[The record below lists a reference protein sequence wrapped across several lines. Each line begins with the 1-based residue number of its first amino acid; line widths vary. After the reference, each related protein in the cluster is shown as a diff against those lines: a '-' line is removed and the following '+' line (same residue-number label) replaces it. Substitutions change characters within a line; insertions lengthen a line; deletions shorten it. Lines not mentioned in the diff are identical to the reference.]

1 VIRKFTDGFRRRN
14 LASSSMTAP
23 TRKPPSIPA
32 AQDWKARIGGLRV
45 LTGNTPLLAI
55 DCEAFD
61 RPRTIYAKAE
71 NLNFT
76 GSIKDRM
83 ALHIIQRGYETGA
96 LEPGGLIIEATS
108 GNTGISFAALGRAL
122 GHPVTI
128 FMPDWMSEER
138 KALIRSFGATVRL
151 VSPAEGGVLGSIRL
165 AEELARETPGS
176 FLPRQ
181 FANEDNIE
189 AHATSTGPELW
200 EQLRWHGVTPDA
212 FVAGVGTGGTIMG
225 VGRFLRQVNPAI
237 GLYPVEPANSPTLTT
252 GHKVGKHRIQGISDE
267 FIPPIVDLS
276 VLSHVIAVDDGDA
289 ILMAQKLAS
298 EIGLGVGISSGA
310 NFVAALEVQRRTGL
324 DATVV
329 TVFPDSNKKYL
340 TTALLN
346 YEPVRPGFVSPHVKL
361 LGFRAMNR
369 VCGSC
374 VAGGGPDN
382 LPVGWPPAVTR

>member
-1 VIRKFTDGFRRRN
+1 MPEYADRSGRRN
-14 LASSSMTAP
+14 LVSNGMTA
-23 TRKPPSIPA
+23 S
-32 AQDWKARIGGLRV
+32 ARNLKLLPDAPNWESRVRGLLV
-45 LTGNTPLLAI
+45 LTGNTPLLAV
-55 DCEAFD
+55 DCEVFGHA
-61 RPRTIYAKAE
+61 RTIYAKAE
-71 NLNFT
+71 NFNFT

-83 ALHIIQRGYETGA
+83 ALHIIRRGYETGT
-96 LEPGGLIIEATS
+96 LKPRGLIVEATS

-151 VSPAEGGVLGSIRL
+151 VSKAEGGFLGSIRL
-165 AEELARETPGS
+165 AEELANETPGA

-181 FANEDNIE
+181 FANEDNVE
-189 AHATSTGPELW
+189 AHVTSTAPEIW
-200 EQLRWHGVTPDA
+200 EQLRWHGITPDA

-225 VGRFLRQVNPAI
+225 VGRFLRQVNPAV

-267 FIPPIVDLS
+267 FIPPIVDLAA
-276 VLSHVIAVDDGDA
+276 LDHVMGVDDGDA
-289 ILMAQKLAS
+289 ILMAQKLAA

-324 DATVV
+324 DSTVV

-340 TTALLN
+340 TTDLLN
-346 YEPVRPGFVSPHVKL
+346 YEPAKPGFVAPHVRL

-374 VAGGGPDN
+374 VSAGGPDN
-382 LPVGWPPAVTR
+382 GPVGWPPKASP